1 MESLRAIALLVLFSS
16 GILAES
22 PQVQWKPGAIETST
36 YRHTESGV
44 PGTTTY
50 TVSGILYDGRRAF
63 EIAVR
68 TQRKLVLGGQEGK
81 LETQGSTIVDAA
93 TLDLLD
99 SRLTT
104 LLNGAE
110 ASSLRAERKGGK
122 IRVIQRLRGS
132 PTDTRTVD
140 APDPV
145 VEDSA
150 LFLYLSNLP
159 WKQGQ
164 EFRWLK
170 FSPAQGR
177 LLHAIARVEAQEK
190 EVLRVAVQTE
200 IGSTTYQLR
209 RGRPALVLKVEAG
222 GGERTQLETS
232 SLLPRPPGR

>member
-1 MESLRAIALLVLFSS
+1 MRSKALALLLLFSH

-22 PQVQWKPGAIETST
+22 PHVEWKPGAIETST

-50 TVSGILYDGRRAF
+50 TASGILYDGRRAF
-63 EIAVR
+63 EIVVR

-81 LETQGSTIVDAA
+81 LETQGTTIVDAA

-99 SRLTT
+99 GRLTT
-104 LLNGAE
+104 LLNGVE

-122 IRVIQRLRGS
+122 IRVVQKLRGS

-140 APDPV
+140 APEPV

-150 LFLYLSNLP
+150 LFLYMSSLP
-159 WKQGQ
+159 WRPGQ

-170 FSPAQGR
+170 FSPQGR
-177 LLHAIARVEAQEK
+177 LLHAAARVESQERDF
-190 EVLRVAVQTE
+190 LRVGVRTE
-200 IGSTTYQLR
+200 IGSTTYVLR
-209 RGRPALVLKVEAG
+209 RGKPALVLKVEAG
-222 GGERTQLETS
+222 GGERTELEKS